1 MGKRIFQSLAIALAI
16 VLFSAGISFSQS
28 VLRASD
34 IPGSQRYVPLI
45 NQQQLSKLYLEGKR
59 VIFVD
64 AREDREFT
72 EERIPGA
79 INITLRDIPQY
90 KNEIAQS
97 GDIVVAYCLKDFRGY
112 EVAKALKANGLENVY
127 TMAVPGLNGWKASE
141 FPTEGDRVFSK
152 VKIIAKEKG

>member
-1 MGKRIFQSLAIALAI
+1 LGFLGGNTEWGKGFFKVWLLHW
-16 VLFSAGISFSQS
+16 LLCFSARVSLFLNLFFVLQTSQ
-28 VLRASD
+28 
-34 IPGSQRYVPLI
+34 
-45 NQQQLSKLYLEGKR
+45 LYLEGKR